1 MSKFFLILSAFAL
14 IVSVTVCASHA
25 AHASVDTDTEISIS
39 IDADGSSDNKLG
51 SNGCDMLC
59 GGCCVHHATGT
70 SHGTSDLLSVGKDQ
84 LFKLDTAL
92 FVSDFIYVLKR
103 PPKV

>member
-14 IVSVTVCASHA
+14 IVSVTVCVSHS
-25 AHASVDTDTEISIS
+25 AHASVDSDTEISIS

-59 GGCCVHHATGT
+59 GGCCVHHAMNT
-70 SHGTSDLLSVGKDQ
+70 SFGVKDFAVFGKDQ
-84 LFKLDTAL
+84 MSLPNTSLIVLDL
-92 FVSDFIYVLKR
+92 IYGLKR
-103 PPKV
+103 PPKA